1 MCLPKFFWRFLF
13 GCFLKFHFGLEKE
26 LRRGANPLTLGQ
38 VLFKLKPML
47 KSEMSGSEE
56 NKIQTGKK
64 LMAIQLSIATAFFL
78 TLFKLVIGLVTY
90 SLGLIASAV
99 DSLMDVLVSSVNFI
113 AVKEADKPAD
123 KEHLYGHGKIE
134 SLAGLFQSIIISIG
148 GIYLVVESI
157 KRLIHRVELDHIPLA
172 VGVIIISMI
181 LTFILVLKLKRV
193 SRETDSTIIETE
205 SLHFTMDFAT
215 NAGVIAALILVR
227 LTGSPLWDLVIAFL
241 IACYILKQSF
251 QI

>member
-90 SLGLIASAV
+90 SLAVIASAF
-99 DSLMDVLVSSVNFI
+99 DSLMDILVSSVNLI

-123 KEHLYGHGKIE
+123 REHLYGHGKIE
-134 SLAGLFQSIIISIG
+134 SLAGLFQSLLISVS
-148 GIYLVVESI
+148 GIYLVVEAVR
-157 KRLIHRVELDHIPLA
+157 RLIFGSRLEHIPVAIGVMVISMGLTVLLVIRLKRVLRETQSIIVGTEA
-172 VGVIIISMI
+172 LHFTTDLLTNGGVIIA
-181 LTFILVLKLKRV
+181 LV
-193 SRETDSTIIETE
+193 
-205 SLHFTMDFAT
+205 
-215 NAGVIAALILVR
+215 LVR
-227 LTGSPLWDLVIAFL
+227 LTGSNLCDLLVAFAIAR
-241 IACYILKQSF
+241 
-251 QI
+251 